1 MTEPANTIEI
11 AAIGGGLG
19 RIDAALRGRGVG
31 SIVDR
36 VGASTRVMILGSIP
50 ADELSATLADY
61 AGVAIVVDAVVEQ
74 QLASVAGSTAGRLI
88 GLGSAAETISL
99 RRGIGARLKL
109 AESQVQAWVV
119 GAIGKPTLALWS
131 SASAAG
137 VPLHEWAV
145 AGHGKLTVRDRIDL
159 LMVTRQA
166 IAEPESAERV
176 EAAVRVIESIALD
189 RNDVLPVLRQIDR
202 SPIPELVGRW
212 MSLPCILNAT
222 GAEPPLPLKLNDA
235 ESAALKNL

>member
-1 MTEPANTIEI
+1 MAGPADSIEI
-11 AAIGGGLG
+11 ATIGSGAD
-19 RIDAALRGRGVG
+19 RIIAALRGRGVG

-36 VGASTRVMILGSIP
+36 VGASTRVMILGSMP
-50 ADELSATLADY
+50 ANELSATLADY
-61 AGVAIVVDAVVEQ
+61 AGVAIVVDATVEQ
-74 QLASVAGSTAGRLI
+74 QLSSVAASTPGRLI
-88 GLGSAAETISL
+88 GLGSAVETITL
-99 RRGIGARLKL
+99 RRAIGARLKL
-109 AESQVQAWVV
+109 AASQVHAWVV

-159 LMVTRQA
+159 LMSARQS
-166 IAEPESAERV
+166 IASPESADRV

-189 RNDVLPVLRQIDR
+189 HNDVLPVMRHIDR
-202 SPIPELVGRW
+202 SPIPEFVGRW

-235 ESAALKNL
+235 ESAALKNV